1 MILFNQHDFNAYCRN
16 NAGRNGPVE
25 QAWAISRSDHN
36 RLMSVPLEPSRF
48 RANPNGI
55 VCLGAAGKGYGLYS
69 QLMAYL
75 RANLHLLS
83 KGGEWFLVTSC
94 TPHCTVWVWLQPNTL
109 PQPVRSQDKDFGVG

>member
-16 NAGRNGPVE
+16 NVGRNGPVN

-36 RLMSVPLEPSRF
+36 RLVSVPLEPSKSK
-48 RANPNGI
+48 ANPSGI
-55 VCLGAAGKGYGLYS
+55 VRLGVAGKEYSLYS

-75 RANLHLLS
+75 KSNLHLLA
-83 KGGEWFLVTSC
+83 KGGERFLVTSC
-94 TPHCTVWVWLQPNTL
+94 TPHGTVWVWLQPNTL